1 MSPKKRILVC
11 DDEEGIRES
20 LKLILQPHHELYFVM
35 NGPECLAALEKDP
48 KFDVVLMD
56 IKMPKQSGIDVT
68 RDIKARYPKIK
79 VIIVTGYA
87 SAEIAQEAFAAGA
100 DDYIAKP
107 FESSEILMK
116 INILF

>member
-1 MSPKKRILVC
+1 MNPKKRILIC

-20 LKLILQPHHELYFVM
+20 LNLILKDYHELHFVK
-35 NGPECLAALEKDP
+35 NGPECLGALAKDP
-48 KFDVVLMD
+48 KFDVILMD
-56 IKMPKQSGIDVT
+56 IKMPKENGIDVT
-68 RDIKARYPKIK
+68 RDIKSRHPHIK

-107 FESSEILMK
+107 FESATIIAK
-116 INILF
+116 VA